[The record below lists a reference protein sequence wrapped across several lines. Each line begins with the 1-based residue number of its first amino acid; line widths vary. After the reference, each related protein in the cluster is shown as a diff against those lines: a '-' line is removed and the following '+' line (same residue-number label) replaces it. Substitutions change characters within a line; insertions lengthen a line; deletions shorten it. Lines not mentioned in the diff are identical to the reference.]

1 MDRRVTPPKRVL
13 HLPGVPNFHVNRRQ
27 VMQVLF
33 VTHVIFFSDGKA
45 SFFFFIQLL
54 PILLMGLHKR
64 SMIRMLSF
72 FFICSQEPANFA
84 LTGRL
89 KLLLVPERKL
99 VPPAASILNHPENQV
114 HSFRL
119 SR

>member
-1 MDRRVTPPKRVL
+1 MAKL
-13 HLPGVPNFHVNRRQ
+13 
-27 VMQVLF
+27 
-33 VTHVIFFSDGKA
+33 
-45 SFFFFIQLL
+45 FFFLYPAFANPRDGSPQEIDDPNAKL
-54 PILLMGLHKR
+54 
-64 SMIRMLSF
+64 